1 MHLVT
6 KKSLKNLELGR
17 QKGTNH
23 LNGIPKSKEH
33 KEKMSRIMKE
43 WCKNN
48 PDKVK
53 ARAKKNRGENHY
65 LWKGGETKISLSIR
79 KMSEMRKWKNE
90 VVWRDKVCQKC
101 FTDIDLEAHHKKPVK
116 NIIEENKIT
125 NRDEARACKELWDL
139 ENGVALCIKCHC
151 EEHGRKYVATGFGR
165 KKQPRKI
172 RRSFK
177 GKNNPNYKKGLTLL
191 VCPICNK
198 EFYVKNCLAKKQ
210 KFCSRQCIGI
220 SKRKSN
226 SIRTLKG
233 KYDNNN

>member
-6 KKSLKNLELGR
+6 EKSLKNLVLGR

-23 LNGIPKSKEH
+23 LSGIPKGKAH

-43 WCKNN
+43 WCENN

-53 ARAKKNRGENHY
+53 ERAKKNRGENHY

-79 KMSEMRKWKNE
+79 RMGEMRKWKNE

-101 FTDIDLEAHHKKPVK
+101 FTDIDLEAHHKKTVK
-116 NIIEENKIT
+116 EIIEENKIT
-125 NRDEARACKELWDL
+125 NRDNARACKELWCL
-139 ENGVALCIKCHC
+139 ENGVALCVKCHC

-172 RRSFK
+172 RRSFE
-177 GKNNPNYKKGLTLL
+177 GTGNPNYKEGLTALT
-191 VCPICNK
+191 CPICKK
-198 EFYVKNCLAKKQ
+198 EFSVKNCFAKKQ